1 MASSREGGSGDKQGS
16 KVVSPAATAVTF
28 DRAATATAH
37 CPPTHPNCPLQPHTL
52 TCLMTEVCQRI
63 DPVISFC
70 PTVQEYMGDAES
82 DVEFD
87 VKSDFKSKI
96 GDWSERIK
104 SVITISSKNQLSLPM
119 PTICGGLFICTVTLP
134 VLREE
139 PEDGILMQ
147 AVFIYVVYLVL

>member
-1 MASSREGGSGDKQGS
+1 
-16 KVVSPAATAVTF
+16 
-28 DRAATATAH
+28 
-37 CPPTHPNCPLQPHTL
+37 
-52 TCLMTEVCQRI
+52 
-63 DPVISFC
+63 
-70 PTVQEYMGDAES
+70 MGDAES

-119 PTICGGLFICTVTLP
+119 PTICGGLFFCTVTLP